1 MGQTREPHNLEEL
14 IDDIEAID
22 SPSGRIRFDDVLDA
36 TGHRSF
42 GPLLLIAGLIT
53 LIPVISGIPGVPT
66 LMALFT
72 LLVCVQLLLGRR
84 TFWLPRWLRERNI
97 EDSKVHKGL
106 RWMRRPARFT
116 DKFLHHRLAVM
127 TGKTGRRLTAVA
139 CVLIAL
145 VMPPM
150 EFIPFSASLAG
161 AALSLFGLSLMARDG
176 LLALL
181 GFVATFAALL
191 LVLPYVI

>member
-1 MGQTREPHNLEEL
+1 MGQSREPHNLEEL
-14 IDDIEAID
+14 IDHIEAID
-22 SPSGRIRFDDVLDA
+22 PPSGRIRFDDVLDA

-72 LLVCVQLLLGRR
+72 LLVCGQLLLGRR
-84 TFWLPRWLRERNI
+84 TFWLPRWLRERNLD
-97 EDSKVHKGL
+97 DSNVHKGL
-106 RWMRRPARFT
+106 RWMRRPARVI

-127 TGKTGRRLTAVA
+127 TGKAGRRLTAVA

-181 GFVATFAALL
+181 GFMLTLAALL
-191 LVLPYVI
+191 LVFPYLT

>member
-1 MGQTREPHNLEEL
+1 MAQSREPHDLEEL

-22 SPSGRIRFDDVLDA
+22 SPSGRIRFDEVLDA

-72 LLVCVQLLLGRR
+72 LLVCGQLLLGRR
-84 TFWLPRWLRERNI
+84 TFWLPRWLRERNLD
-97 EDSKVHKGL
+97 EGKVQKGL
-106 RWMRRPARFT
+106 RWMRRPARFI
-116 DKFLHHRLAVM
+116 DKFLHHRLAIM
-127 TGKTGRRLTAVA
+127 TGEAGRQFTAVA

-161 AALSLFGLSLMARDG
+161 AALGLFGLSLMARDG

-181 GFVATFAALL
+181 GFMCTLAALL
-191 LVLPYVI
+191 LVLWYLV